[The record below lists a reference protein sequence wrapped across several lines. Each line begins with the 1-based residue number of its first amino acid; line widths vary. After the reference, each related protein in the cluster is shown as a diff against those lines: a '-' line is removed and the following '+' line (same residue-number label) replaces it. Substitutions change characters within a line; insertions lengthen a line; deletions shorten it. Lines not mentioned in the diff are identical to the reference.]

1 LHTLWNEY
9 EFGIGGRKA
18 AKDFTPQERGRV
30 KHKYCRRKVVWDKV
44 SVMVRSGWDANEA
57 INKIYEVY
65 GANQTVTKII
75 DKMKR
80 DRANGGHPSL
90 RINST
95 ALKLPCY

>member
-1 LHTLWNEY
+1 M
-9 EFGIGGRKA
+9 
-18 AKDFTPQERGRV
+18 
-30 KHKYCRRKVVWDKV
+30 
-44 SVMVRSGWDANEA
+44 MVRSGWDANEA
-57 INKIYEVY
+57 IDKIYEVC
-65 GANQTVTKII
+65 ANQTVTRII